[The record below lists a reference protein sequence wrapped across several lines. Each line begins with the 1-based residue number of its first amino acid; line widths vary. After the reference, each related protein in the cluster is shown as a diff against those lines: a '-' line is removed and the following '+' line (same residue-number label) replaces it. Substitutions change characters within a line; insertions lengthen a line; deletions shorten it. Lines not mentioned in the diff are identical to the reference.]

1 MILKTKKKTSNK
13 PVLRVIIVGC
23 GKVGSRLVEIL
34 TTEERQYNVD
44 IVVVDQSA
52 ARVHK
57 LTDEYDIMGIIGNGV
72 TNSVLEEAGI
82 ANTDLLVAVTDSD
95 ELNLLVCTVAHRA
108 SPCRTIARVR
118 NPEYGDDIEYL
129 REKLNIEMVINPEER
144 SAQEIARILNLPAA
158 ESVKSF
164 AHGYAELVK
173 IRISENCLL
182 GGMSLMEFGRDVN
195 RNVLI
200 SAVERDGEV
209 VIPSGNFVMQ
219 KDDILTVIA
228 AHTDAV
234 ALLKQIGLQNNPAKS
249 VLIIGGGRSA
259 YYLAK
264 SMLSVNHRVQIIENK
279 AERCAEL
286 AEYLPDAIIIND
298 DGTNND
304 VLMEAGLPDVDAVV
318 ALTGVDEE
326 NILLTLQAKNHT
338 NAKLVTKINRMN
350 FRDVVNGL
358 KLGSV
363 VYPKELVTE
372 SIVGYIRAFSNSMDN
387 SNVDTVYYI
396 CNQRVEVVEF
406 EVKGESAVTNVAL
419 KDLKLVPDL
428 LIGGIIREGQLI
440 IPGGNDCILPKDSVI
455 IVTKQKGLDNILGI
469 VNNEL

>member
-1 MILKTKKKTSNK
+1 MIFKPKKTANNK
-13 PVLRVIIVGC
+13 PTLRVIIVGC

-44 IVVVDQSA
+44 IVVVDQSS

-82 ANTDLLVAVTDSD
+82 SNADLLVAVTDSD

-108 SPCRTIARVR
+108 SQCRTIARVR

-144 SAQEIARILNLPAA
+144 SAKEIARMLNLPAA

-164 AHGYAELVK
+164 AHGHAELVK
-173 IRISENCLL
+173 IRVTENCLL
-182 GGMSLMEFGRDVN
+182 CGMSLMEFGREIT

-200 SAVERDGEV
+200 CAVERDGEV
-209 VIPSGNFVMQ
+209 LIPSGNFVIQ
-219 KDDILTVIA
+219 TGDILTIIA
-228 AHTDAV
+228 EHTDAV
-234 ALLKQIGLQNNPAKS
+234 DVLDKIGIQNDPVKS

-264 SMLSVNHRVQIIENK
+264 SMLSLHNRVQIIENK

-286 AEYLPDAIIIND
+286 SEYLPEAIIIND

-304 VLMEAGLPDVDAVV
+304 VLMEAGMADVDAVV

-326 NILLTLQAKNHT
+326 NILLTLQAKERT
-338 NAKLVTKINRMN
+338 KAKLVTKINRMN
-350 FRDVVNGL
+350 FRDVVDGL

-396 CNQRVEVVEF
+396 CNQRVEVIDF
-406 EVKGESAVTNVAL
+406 EVKSESAVTNVAL
-419 KDLKLVPDL
+419 KDLKLVPNL
-428 LIGGIIREGQLI
+428 LIGGIIRDGKLI
-440 IPGGNDCILPKDSVI
+440 IPGGNDCILPNDSVI
-455 IVTKQKGLDNILGI
+455 IVTMQKGLDNILGI
-469 VNNEL
+469 VNHEL